1 MLLLT
6 KVTRISVAI
15 LGIVGGGAF
24 LIIGVSFTQLSGG
37 GGLAGIVSL
46 SSMFFLAGSVLALL
60 NKFRKSSLGLM
71 AAGIILSWIGYAT
84 ITPYMFGD
92 WTPAWK
98 VIYLVVAVPL
108 LIIAVVVHLAF
119 WRIAHQAKLGN

>member
-1 MLLLT
+1 MLLT
-6 KVTRISVAI
+6 KVTRISFAI
-15 LGIVGGGAF
+15 LGILAGGAF
-24 LIIGVSFTQLSGG
+24 LILGIGFTQLYGG

-46 SSMFFLAGSVLALL
+46 SSMCFLAGSVMALL
-60 NKFRKSSLGLM
+60 NKLRKSSLGLM

-98 VIYLVVAVPL
+98 VIYLALAVPL
-108 LIIAVVVHLAF
+108 SIVAVVVQVAF
-119 WRIAHQAKLGN
+119 WRIAQQAKLGSH